1 MFALKST
8 TSAIHRQI
16 VPSMYHAIPKDTLAA
31 SITNSNGQI
40 VAIELGILDRSYMGI
55 YAIHV
60 HPHYR
65 GRQYARSV
73 CTSLLNRG
81 KELGMTG
88 AYLQVVEGNTPA
100 KRLYLSLGFEDFYSY
115 RFRVKELF

>member
-1 MFALKST
+1 
-8 TSAIHRQI
+8 
-16 VPSMYHAIPKDTLAA
+16 MYHAIPKDTLAA
-31 SITNSNGQI
+31 SITNEDGQI
-40 VAIELGILDRSYMGI
+40 VAIGLGILDRSYMGI

-65 GRQYARSV
+65 GRKYARSV
-73 CTSLLNRG
+73 CTALLNRG

-115 RFRVKELF
+115 WFRVKELF

>member
-1 MFALKST
+1 
-8 TSAIHRQI
+8 
-16 VPSMYHAIPKDTLAA
+16 
-31 SITNSNGQI
+31 
-40 VAIELGILDRSYMGI
+40 MGI

-73 CTSLLNRG
+73 CTALLNRG